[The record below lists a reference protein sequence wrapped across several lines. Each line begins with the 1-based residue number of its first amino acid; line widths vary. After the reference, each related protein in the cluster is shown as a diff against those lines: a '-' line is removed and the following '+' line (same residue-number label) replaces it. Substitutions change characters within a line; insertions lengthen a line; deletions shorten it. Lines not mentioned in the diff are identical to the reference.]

1 MKFDTFSSAKLLD
14 FSEIITRGL
23 ESSVYSMYQ
32 DPQTAGD
39 KIEMRLMV
47 LDESERSEVM
57 HKLVSAFQQ
66 KVLLCFDHY
75 KPDLTL
81 SCLKIVTSLSVLK
94 PKPKTPHHPKPSK
107 GHDNTSPTQLDP
119 FAELDVEEALKREL
133 PIFTVSKLRAT
144 VQQLLRRATLRQD
157 GTLYFAGSSEV
168 SMATKSVQYFIWFFD
183 FMDYLQELF
192 VNFEEKIFMPLFKYF
207 HDYDSNVSKGRSNSL
222 SSAFSK
228 LSQFSGSDNQG
239 VFDADQDGDD
249 ESDSLAEM
257 RRMRQQAKASLLQLS
272 KEYRDIK
279 SIYDTTETD
288 KVAQR
293 LSFVKEQLDY
303 LLEEEDEIDPDL
315 YSEESRKMVEHLEMD
330 FGTEN
335 LIRLVPDILVKLKKA
350 AWLARR
356 WLELDDKR
364 TKDVTVKL
372 EKLAEIEK
380 KLMQRLDVLQQD
392 ITRGEMKLER
402 ETNELNRLM
411 EKEQRSEVLTF
422 KAFNIDARIEKQQK
436 KLAKLNKERDS
447 FAAQLSDIVKSKDLK
462 EFHKLKF
469 RFESNKL
476 NRFLNERKLA
486 TLCYQKNLLADDI
499 NIEMFVRPSVIH
511 SSNKLQD
518 DCERL
523 EKQLREQRE
532 EMVSIKRALLP
543 VQEDK
548 AMLMNTVSRQKQVQM
563 NTVSRQKQVQPPWNS
578 GGQPGLSQM
587 ILQPGHALYIR
598 SVPGGEASQSRPV
611 YGSNPFLRRITVD
624 NNRALRTI
632 SPPAW

>member
-1 MKFDTFSSAKLLD
+1 
-14 FSEIITRGL
+14 
-23 ESSVYSMYQ
+23 
-32 DPQTAGD
+32 
-39 KIEMRLMV
+39 MV

-94 PKPKTPHHPKPSK
+94 PKPKTPHHSKPAK
-107 GHDNTSPTQLDP
+107 GRDNTSPTQLDP

-239 VFDADQDGDD
+239 VVDADQDGDE

-279 SIYDTTETD
+279 SIYDTTEMD

-392 ITRGEMKLER
+392 ITRGELKLER

-447 FAAQLSDIVKSKDLK
+447 FAAQLADIVKSKDLK

-563 NTVSRQKQVQPPWNS
+563 NTVSRQKQGQPPWNP
-578 GGQPGLSQM
+578 GGQPGVSQM

-598 SVPGGEASQSRPV
+598 SVPGGEASQRRPV
-611 YGSNPFLRRITVD
+611 YGSNPFLRRITID